1 MSAEFAIAESN
12 VNRTIQKIENWLIQ
26 SRVFL
31 LPKRNQYITD
41 HDFVIVEVT
50 ESEIERPKQTNKQ
63 TNKLSSIMVKRK
75 NPIANQ
81 TMTI

>member
-1 MSAEFAIAESN
+1 LSAEFAIAESN

-50 ESEIERPKQTNKQ
+50 ESEIERPKQ
-63 TNKLSSIMVKRK
+63 K
-75 NPIANQ
+75 N
-81 TMTI
+81 

>member
-63 TNKLSSIMVKRK
+63 TNKQIKFYNGKKKKSNS
-75 NPIANQ
+75 
-81 TMTI
+81 